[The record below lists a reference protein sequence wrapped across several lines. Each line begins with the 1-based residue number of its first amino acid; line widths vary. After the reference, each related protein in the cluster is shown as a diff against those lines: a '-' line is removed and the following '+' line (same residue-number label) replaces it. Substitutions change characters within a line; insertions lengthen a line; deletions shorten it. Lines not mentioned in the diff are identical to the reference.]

1 MLSLTKT
8 YTHMKRYGW
17 IYEKIYSLD
26 NLILAH
32 HNARKNKAFYKEV
45 KEFNRDEVWFAL
57 KLQKLLKDWTYKI
70 NPEDYKVQKIRDRT
84 KERELYILEYMP
96 HRPIQWAILQQIEPI
111 LIKTFTNF
119 TCASIPWR
127 WNKRI
132 QNLKEKYLKDKE
144 WTKYCL
150 KMDIKQYYPSINHSI
165 LKQLLRKKFKDK
177 RLLELLD
184 MIIDS
189 YPKENWL
196 PIWSYLSQYL
206 ANYYLA
212 FFDHRLKENL
222 WCKYVLR
229 YMDDIVILW
238 GNKDE
243 LWYWFKQIKFYLDNN
258 LKLKIKSNY
267 QVFPVDSRWVDYV
280 WYRYFHWYS
289 LLRKRTC
296 KKFKRKV
303 THILLKQSKWQFIN
317 YRERASTNSYIGWLI
332 HCNSYRLYSKYIA
345 PIISSIQKYY
355 FFIIGKKNKKKFRL
369 YNKKLLRKKWK
380 INYII

>member
-1 MLSLTKT
+1 
-8 YTHMKRYGW
+8 MKRYGW
-17 IYEKIYSLD
+17 IYEKIYGLD

-45 KEFNRDEVWFAL
+45 KEFNKDEVWFAL

-70 NPEDYKVQKIRDRT
+70 NPEDYKVQKIRDRI
-84 KERELYILEYMP
+84 KERELYILEYIP

-132 QNLKEKYLKDKE
+132 QSLMEKYLKDKE

-150 KMDIKQYYPSINHSI
+150 KMDIKQYYPSINHNI

-177 RLLELLD
+177 RLLKLLD

-189 YPKENWL
+189 YPKKNWL

-206 ANYYLA
+206 GNYYLA
-212 FFDHRLKENL
+212 FFDHWLKEKL

-229 YMDDIVILW
+229 YMDDIVILS

-243 LWYWFKQIKFYLDNN
+243 LWYWFKQIKFYLENN
-258 LKLKIKSNY
+258 LKLEIKSNY
-267 QVFPVDSRWVDYV
+267 QIFPVDSRWVDYV

-332 HCNSYRLYSKYIA
+332 HCDSYRLYSKYIA

-355 FFIIGKKNKKKFRL
+355 FFIIGKKNRKKFRL

-380 INYII
+380 IN